1 MKLGRLPSHLNGDMG
16 IERKRYNEPSAM
28 GKVSASLS
36 VSGPDGP
43 SGWADQKCEIK
54 GKEKS
59 EKAMT

>member
-1 MKLGRLPSHLNGDMG
+1 MNGDMG